1 MEPPA
6 TYYWDESIDRTT
18 PKRPAKVQV
27 ELPFWLLVEDGYV
40 VVRYADQD
48 WKILISSEWV
58 EVYDGNCITDS
69 KANCIYFGSLGECA
83 NELKEAINS
92 GKLPFRKCKT
102 VFVIDSLLNGWVH
115 DRLGECDRRISQ
127 TVELFLIGWCMAHI
141 PLLNLVIQKY
151 RLATYDYYVYEI
163 SPRDTPIW
171 FVRGDNGAGRVVP
184 VYPYETWDQIPL
196 VRNDNGTTQPL
207 KYTTLSEIDMIQ
219 DLTSFSPAE
228 FELMDAIGLM
238 ERGDYSSAIRRLY
251 TAIEVIVEEN
261 LGRILLEKY
270 GESEKHRF
278 LKETRL
284 RFKKRVERLCQE
296 TGLIWGDY
304 ENSLLDEIRELRR
317 QIVHCGYRIP
327 FSEKGTA
334 QKLIDQG
341 RWLFNKIEG
350 NSNRATIREKLL
362 GMRSLGRQ
370 LWTPFFDELTSPYQP
385 SGEHKPTD
393 GTPGSENNRKVII
406 SPFSVNSCILD
417 DRLYLSVRQIAR
429 AFGFSDLDIMW
440 DAKSENMSLRKG
452 GRILKLDI
460 GCTTA
465 TVNDVS
471 VDIETP
477 PRIISGEVMLPAKS
491 IAILFGAEAEWD
503 PDSYTIVFRCAE

>member
-1 MEPPA
+1 MDVPG
-6 TYYWDESIDRTT
+6 TYSWDESIDRAA
-18 PKRPAKVQV
+18 PKKPAKVQV

-40 VVRYADQD
+40 MVRYADQD
-48 WKILISSEWV
+48 WKVLISSDWV
-58 EVYDGNCITDS
+58 EVYDGNYISDS
-69 KANCIYFGSLGECA
+69 KANCIYFGPVGGYS
-83 NELKEAINS
+83 NKFKEAIDS
-92 GKLPFRKCKT
+92 GKLAFRKCKT
-102 VFVIDSLLNGWVH
+102 VLVIDSLLNGWVH
-115 DRLGECDRRISQ
+115 DRLRECDPRISQ
-127 TVELFLIGWCMAHI
+127 TVELFLGGWCMAHI
-141 PLLNLVIQKY
+141 PLVNLVIQKY
-151 RLATYDYYVYEI
+151 RLATYDYYVYKV
-163 SPRDTPIW
+163 SPRDIPIW
-171 FVRGDNGAGRVVP
+171 FVCGNNGTGRIVP

-196 VRNDNGTTQPL
+196 EKNVDGTSQPI
-207 KYTTLSEIDMIQ
+207 KYTTLSEIDRIQ

-270 GESEKHRF
+270 GESEKRRF

-350 NSNRATIREKLL
+350 NSNRSTIREKLL
-362 GMRSLGRQ
+362 GIRSLGRQ
-370 LWTPFFDELTSPYQP
+370 LWPPFFDELTSPCQP

-406 SPFSVNSCILD
+406 SPFSINSYILD
-417 DRLYLSVRQIAR
+417 DRLYLSVRQVAR
-429 AFGFSDLDIMW
+429 AFGFSDSDIVW
-440 DAKSENMSLRKG
+440 DAKTESMSLRKG
-452 GRILKLDI
+452 GRILKLGI

-477 PRIISGEVMLPAKS
+477 PRIISGEVMLPVKS
-491 IAILFGAEAEWD
+491 IAILF
-503 PDSYTIVFRCAE
+503 P